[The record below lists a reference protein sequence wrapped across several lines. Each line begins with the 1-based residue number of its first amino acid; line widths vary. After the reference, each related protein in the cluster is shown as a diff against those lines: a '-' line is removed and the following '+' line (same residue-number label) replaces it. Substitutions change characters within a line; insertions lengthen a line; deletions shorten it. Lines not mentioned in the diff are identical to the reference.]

1 MIKRN
6 EDRYIVLE
14 HKSYP
19 GLTVG
24 SYSQKPGTIFYS
36 SQWTFS
42 EEDLRNAIAEKRCK
56 LLKPKKVKEN
66 DSK

>member
-1 MIKRN
+1 MIKKN

-14 HKSYP
+14 NKNYP

-24 SYSQKPGTIFYS
+24 SYLQKPGVIFYE
-36 SQWTFS
+36 SQWTFG
-42 EEDLRNAIAEKRCK
+42 EEALRNALAEKRCK